1 MFIPALPGRTHKSKD
16 MESGGLVKGK
26 FTPLRALE
34 GVMEEVTTSW
44 ALMYE
49 LKFGMWR

>member
-1 MFIPALPGRTHKSKD
+1 VLIPALPGRTHKSKD
-16 MESGGLVKGK
+16 TESGGLVKGK
-26 FTPLRALE
+26 FTHLRALE
-34 GVMEEVTTSW
+34 GFMEEVTTSW